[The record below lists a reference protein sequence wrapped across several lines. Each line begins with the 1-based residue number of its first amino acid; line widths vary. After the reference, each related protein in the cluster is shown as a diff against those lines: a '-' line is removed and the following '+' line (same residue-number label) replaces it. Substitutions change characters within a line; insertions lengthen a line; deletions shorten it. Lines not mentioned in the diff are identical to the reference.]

1 MVRASGDRCIYANSS
16 VTQGRDVDGSAFQH
30 GGKSHVQGR
39 LHNEDLLYR
48 GSTHWDSVLA
58 EVCLYDLRHADR
70 LMIYIL
76 MQHLKTL
83 VGCIDSR

>member
-1 MVRASGDRCIYANSS
+1 MVREFGDRCIYAKST
-16 VTQGRDVDGSAFQH
+16 VTQGPDIDGSASQH

-58 EVCLYDLRHADR
+58 EVCLYDLRQADR
-70 LMIYIL
+70 LMVYIL
-76 MQHLKTL
+76 M
-83 VGCIDSR
+83 